1 MRGVLQKN
9 EVSGGALV
17 GDNEQCAPFQVCGK
31 HASFLNELDW
41 GWEVALAR
49 IASAMYSR
57 YGSIAFL
64 TVVVC
69 LFLEIGS
76 NQAQASSE
84 IWGSYN
90 FDDCTA
96 TDSSGNGR
104 HGVIH
109 GTTCLDINGGK
120 YLQFNNANNSGFYDM
135 KDWVT
140 LPNFTGSSLVFQ
152 ARIKWQNA
160 NNDIWGWAAVWSIG
174 DNSTA
179 DFLSLFVNDSGRLVA
194 DHSNVLTPEAD
205 ISDGAWHN
213 VEVVTTEVTTT
224 LYIDGVLIGAA
235 PVQKKLNFNNSPH
248 YLSMHQ
254 WYNGGGS
261 SSRFY
266 GGIDSAS
273 IEIPNQSPGSYN
285 LAATPSAYNKVNLS
299 WSSIN
304 GAAIYALYRADT
316 AAGPFAHQV
325 YCGSNT
331 SHVDNETSLAPS
343 TTYYYKVV
351 SGDATANCSSLATG
365 WATPSDAVSATT
377 PAMPQDKISA
387 GGDLNMYNTHTSSDR
402 LKIDIDLVAN
412 GVRDIGL
419 CDNGTFRI
427 VDGNGVVVT
436 TAAKNEY
443 TCEDSTVKP
452 NFVKY
457 TLEFKVKKVGA
468 RSAFFEDGILQYC
481 PANGTCSNIENGP
494 GGFSFYGTT
503 FDVGQHAWKF
513 ANGSWGFVSSKTSVY
528 NYAEKIANSIP
539 LFSGNRPGFW
549 LAIGWDITDSLS
561 LKTMGLCY
569 GLTNSAIANFTH
581 QDDTNQWG
589 AKDTS
594 EFGWSTALVNHWDT
608 DNQQVFTPYKPFAG
622 KTIYL
627 DSDTY
632 IWNAESAKKIM
643 YYFVAQPLFATTL
656 DDNWIGAGNKGGLY
670 IFSTENMSELEKHLK
685 SGNPLSCSFRLEKEG
700 LDVGHQVAITSA
712 IIWNSHVRYMI
723 WDNNFPLERSIKEGF
738 QPYLELYIHNYF
750 DPKLSFSQGNN
761 VIHRRSSSSNQLW
774 IKYKINDIMNATF
787 MHDSDDSQHIYNT
800 DPTVPSMALS
810 PTIAKVAATPKSDI
824 QPKQV
829 EGVAATGHIEVLV
842 VGGAVTGVFNKD
854 TGAKLN
860 LLSEGELT
868 PGQAVQFIR
877 LGGTMYKLY
886 LPVDGQ
892 YRIEATKESSTPLL
906 DIYVNIPN
914 ADGTLTSI
922 GYDDQT
928 YVENSVEKV
937 MFYVGRGNSD
947 TNVRRV
953 TKGTTYAPSATETVA
968 TAVGAPNYFTG
979 LFTSENS
986 VALNWENPVHPNFSK
1001 VQIVRKEDS
1010 APASPTD
1017 GTMVYEGTAQSFTD
1031 TGVTVGK
1038 YYFYSIYAVDTA
1050 AQYSEPQIIG
1060 IDTTKG
1066 NISGYVKFA
1075 DGSGLANTTV
1085 TLTKTTGES
1094 VNSGITNS
1102 QGYFVIRNVP
1112 FDSYIVGAEHPVNTI
1127 QEAPVSLV
1135 IPETTT
1141 VDFTAIPGALLVI
1154 NKGGSGTG
1162 KVTSNPAGI
1171 DCGADCSEAYS
1182 VGASV
1187 ALTATADAGFSFVG
1201 WSGDCS
1207 GRLNPLSVTMSAN
1220 KSCIATFEKKFHWP
1234 MFLPG
1239 ITKNRP

>member
-419 CDNGTFRI
+419 CDNGQFRI

-436 TAAKNEY
+436 TVANNEY

-468 RSAFFEDGILQYC
+468 RSAFFENGTLQYC

-494 GGFSFYGTT
+494 SGFSFYGTT

-513 ANGSWGFVSSKTSVY
+513 ANGSWGSVDSGSNIY
-528 NYAEKIANSIP
+528 SHAKIISRNLIP
-539 LFSGNRPGFW
+539 QKRNMLWESM
-549 LAIGWDITDSLS
+549 GWKAGDKIQDFH
-561 LKTMGLCY
+561 GLCY
-569 GLTNSAIANFTH
+569 GVCNAAIAQFAH
-581 QDDTNQWG
+581 QDENDWWG
-589 AKDTS
+589 QGTTIDS
-594 EFGWSTALVNHWDT
+594 YQYDIDNHWDSV
-608 DNQQVFTPYKPFAG
+608 NGVAISPYKPLPVEPISARG
-622 KTIYL
+622 WCVL
-627 DSDTY
+627 
-632 IWNAESAKKIM
+632 NAKKIL
-643 YYFVAQPLFATTL
+643 YYFVAQPDFSLFL
-656 DDNWIGAGNKGGLY
+656 KPNWVGQDKLLY
-670 IFSTENMSELEKHLK
+670 SVYDISQQSRWQDLLK
-685 SGNPLSCSFRLEKEG
+685 SGNPVSLGFKIVVPKGEHE
-700 LDVGHQVAITSA
+700 VAITSA
-712 IIWNSHVRYMI
+712 ILWNDHVKFLI
-723 WDNNFPLERSIKEGF
+723 WDNNYPKEVATQLGAR
-738 QPYLELYIHNYF
+738 YYSELYIHSHVNPEPFFNIGGNHINLYA
-750 DPKLSFSQGNN
+750 LQGEELKHEYTL
-761 VIHRRSSSSNQLW
+761 VSMGGTRFIGR
-774 IKYKINDIMNATF
+774 D
-787 MHDSDDSQHIYNT
+787 DDSQHIYNT
-800 DPTVPSMALS
+800 DSTVPAMKYSPAL
-810 PTIAKVAATPKSDI
+810 AKVTAAPKSDI

-854 TGAKLN
+854 TGAKIN

-1075 DGSGLANTTV
+1075 EGSGLANATV
-1085 TLTKTTGES
+1085 TLTTTTGEL

-1220 KSCIATFEKKFHWP
+1220 KSCIATFEKKFPWP